1 MSAWSY
7 DLIAEVYDTDM
18 GSNLAVDDVG
28 YYADLCRAAPGPVL
42 ELGCGTGRV
51 TLPLLAAGID
61 VTGVDRSWPMLRR
74 LARDAVARGL
84 AARCACMD
92 AAALSFTQSFQT
104 VIAPFSMVTY
114 LTDDTALDAMLAGV
128 RALLRPG
135 GRLALDAFAP
145 RDVSAFAE
153 FRQDYDRSHGEGR
166 LARFRRIAPLDGGRN
181 RIERLYRLTAPGQA
195 PREWTTIDTI
205 RPYTEN
211 MLIEAGERAGFALDR
226 VDHDYG
232 RRTSDDP
239 DFATVVL
246 TSR

>member
-18 GSNLAVDDVG
+18 GSNLALDDVG
-28 YYADLCRAAPGPVL
+28 YYVDLCRATPGPVL

-74 LARDAVARGL
+74 LALDAAARGL

-92 AAALSFTQSFQT
+92 ATALSFTRSFQT
-104 VIAPFSMVTY
+104 VVAPFSMVTY
-114 LTDDTALDAMLAGV
+114 LIDDNALDAMLAGA
-128 RALLRPG
+128 RALLGPG
-135 GRLALDAFAP
+135 GRLAVDAFVP
-145 RDVSAFAE
+145 RNVSSFAE
-153 FRQDYDRSHGEGR
+153 FRQDYDRPHGEGR

-181 RIERLYRLTAPGQA
+181 QIERLYRLSAPGQA
-195 PREWTTIDTI
+195 VREWTTIDVI
-205 RPYTEN
+205 RPYTEK
-211 MLIEAGERAGFALDR
+211 MLIEAGHRTGFALDQ